1 MRYIFRFLLAPFILN
16 KKCHIHFKNL
26 LRRENAM
33 KDKIGFIG
41 VGFMGKPMSLNLLKA
56 GYRIIAYD
64 INPIPLQ
71 ELKGKNA
78 SIATSCKEV
87 AAESDI
93 VITMLPN
100 SKDVEQA
107 ILGEAGVAEGVK
119 PGSIVVDMSTIDPSI
134 SKKIA
139 ETLSKRGVK
148 MLDAPVSGGQMGAEA
163 GTLAIMVGGDEEI
176 YKRCLDIFH
185 VMGKKIYYC
194 GGNGNGEVVKI
205 ANNLL
210 AGINAIASTEA
221 LAMGVKAG
229 VNLKVLYDVISA
241 SSGQNFIMQF
251 YAAVK
256 ALKGDFEPGF
266 MADLMYKD
274 LGLAM
279 NLAKEERIPMIMGA
293 LAHQTFSLANTK
305 GLGKKDFTILFKM
318 MEDLTNARLRLE

>member
-1 MRYIFRFLLAPFILN
+1 
-16 KKCHIHFKNL
+16 
-26 LRRENAM
+26 M
-33 KDKIGFIG
+33 KEKIGFIG

-56 GYRIIAYD
+56 GYRLIAYD
-64 INPIPLQ
+64 INPNTLQ
-71 ELKGKNA
+71 ELQGKKA

-87 AAESDI
+87 AAESNI
-93 VITMLPN
+93 IITMLPN

-107 ILGEAGVAEGVK
+107 ILGEVGVVEGVK
-119 PGSIVVDMSTIDPSI
+119 PESIVVDMSTIDPSI
-134 SKKIA
+134 SRKIA
-139 ETLSKRGVK
+139 EALSKKGVK
-148 MLDAPVSGGQMGAEA
+148 MLDAPVSGGQMGAKA

-176 YKRCLDIFH
+176 YKRCLDIFNA
-185 VMGKKIYYC
+185 MGKKIYYC

-210 AGINAIASTEA
+210 AGINVVASAEA

-229 VNLKVLYDVISA
+229 VDLRVLFDAISA
-241 SSGQNFIMQF
+241 SSGQNFAMQF

-256 ALKGDFEPGF
+256 AFKGDFEPGF

-279 NLAKEERIPMIMGA
+279 NLAREERIPMIMGA
-293 LAHQTFSLANTK
+293 LAHQTFSLANAK

-318 MEDLTNARLRLE
+318 MEDLTDVRLRLE